1 MIRPKKSDFLAQAR
15 PGQRFAVVHEMPAD
29 RVTPVDAFYATG
41 ASYLLESA
49 ERGMQ
54 IGRYSFLGISP
65 DTKIEIRGTR
75 CCVHAG
81 AERREHEAADP
92 LRIVG
97 EYLRERPYIA
107 PGDLSP
113 LPGGAVGYIGFDM
126 VSRWERLRDIPVR
139 PGLGLP
145 DAMFLC
151 TQYNLVFDNLMH
163 TLKIICNVETGEDLS
178 ADFDRAV
185 DGIRDI
191 AEQIEAAARGGLAGG
206 GFSIGEIRS
215 TFPRERFKNA
225 VAHIQEMIASGEAI
239 QVVLSQRMH
248 AEFSGDSFAVYRALR
263 SINPSPYMFYMDFG
277 DFQLVGASPEVMV
290 RIQDDR
296 VILRP
301 IAGTRKRGA
310 DAAEDESLK
319 AELLAD
325 PKERA
330 EHMMLV
336 DLARNDLGRIAKA
349 GTVKVDRMMEVER
362 YSHVMHIVSEVSAIP
377 DPASDLFDIVRAVFP
392 AGTVS
397 GAPKVRAME
406 ILAQHEPV
414 MRGPYAGMIGY
425 FGYPGGLDSC
435 ITIRSL
441 IVQDGKIYLQA
452 GAGIVHDS
460 VPEKEYEETLAKAR
474 AMFTALTKGA
484 ETGTD
489 RH

>member
-1 MIRPKKSDFLAQAR
+1 METLMIRPKKSDFLAQAR

-75 CCVHAG
+75 CRVHAG

-145 DAMFLC
+145 DAMFIC
-151 TQYNLVFDNLMH
+151 TRYNLVFDNLMH

-191 AEQIEAAARGGLAGG
+191 AEQIEAAARGGCCGG
-206 GFSIGEIRS
+206 SRRGSPYVPEG
-215 TFPRERFKNA
+215 A
-225 VAHIQEMIASGEAI
+225 VQECGATHQMIASASDSG
-239 QVVLSQRMH
+239 VVPPSDACR
-248 AEFSGDSFAVYRALR
+248 FSGLCVPGAVHQPLAVCSGGFRRL
-263 SINPSPYMFYMDFG
+263 PPG
-277 DFQLVGASPEVMV
+277 T
-290 RIQDDR
+290 
-296 VILRP
+296 
-301 IAGTRKRGA
+301 AGGHG
-310 DAAEDESLK
+310 S
-319 AELLAD
+319 D
-325 PKERA
+325 P
-330 EHMMLV
+330 
-336 DLARNDLGRIAKA
+336 G
-349 GTVKVDRMMEVER
+349 
-362 YSHVMHIVSEVSAIP
+362 
-377 DPASDLFDIVRAVFP
+377 
-392 AGTVS
+392 
-397 GAPKVRAME
+397 
-406 ILAQHEPV
+406 
-414 MRGPYAGMIGY
+414 
-425 FGYPGGLDSC
+425 
-435 ITIRSL
+435 
-441 IVQDGKIYLQA
+441 
-452 GAGIVHDS
+452 
-460 VPEKEYEETLAKAR
+460 
-474 AMFTALTKGA
+474 
-484 ETGTD
+484 
-489 RH
+489 